1 MTAPAKELVGEESKH
16 NQKQKVAP
24 STALRVVAAKS
35 PRSKQRKTNVSLETK
50 RQKDRQAH
58 RHTDAHRQSSKV
70 MGSLVR
76 VVMVVVAMARAVV
89 ACGLQRVLNTTAAGE
104 NVWVLGV
111 IVTFTSHVG
120 APQLDR
126 VVQLCAALP
135 LHRGKATRIARTR
148 AQCKCSSQDKL
159 PKDYATKHSPKS
171 HTSTHTHLD
180 IHAIRAHVAALH
192 DSRLQI

>member
-1 MTAPAKELVGEESKH
+1 MWAAGRGLVAVWAAGSKLVGVKVSTVCLLHHPALTAPAKELVGEESKH

-24 STALRVVAAKS
+24 STALRVV
-35 PRSKQRKTNVSLETK
+35 V
-50 RQKDRQAH
+50 
-58 RHTDAHRQSSKV
+58 
-70 MGSLVR
+70 VR

-135 LHRGKATRIARTR
+135 L
-148 AQCKCSSQDKL
+148 
-159 PKDYATKHSPKS
+159 
-171 HTSTHTHLD
+171 D